1 MPSVRSVALGFFIGT
16 GSRAEADAEA
26 GISHLLEHLLFRGYG
41 VATRSLEID
50 QLFDAMGAELN
61 AGTGKETTS
70 VYARVLDRHLP
81 RAFDV
86 IADMVWRPL
95 IADVE
100 IEREVILQEIAMY
113 EDDPQDKVF
122 DVLGRAVFG
131 DHPLGRAVI
140 GRADVIR
147 SARREGVAEFH
158 DARYVP
164 GNVVIAAAGSVDHD
178 ELVAMARDSGPSAA
192 GEAPTVGPAPEP
204 GAPVVLFERKDT
216 EQYHVCLGAPGVS
229 RHDDRRFALR
239 VLDAILGGTS
249 SSRLFQEIREKR
261 GLAYSVYSFSSQY
274 ADTGQVGV
282 YLGTGP
288 EQLAEAMRVLTSE
301 LDRMREDPA
310 SADELTRAKENVKG
324 RLVLSL
330 ESTSTRMNRLG
341 ASTLTGV
348 PLLSVDELIDRIDAV
363 TGDDVREL
371 VDALYRSDDLSA
383 AGIGPDEDAF
393 RAALEPLGA
402 LAAEAA

>member
-1 MPSVRSVALGFFIGT
+1 MPSVRSAALGFFVGT
-16 GSRAEADAEA
+16 GSRAESDDQA
-26 GISHLLEHLLFRGYG
+26 GLSHLLEHLLFRGTASYS
-41 VATRSLEID
+41 SLEID
-50 QLFDAMGAELN
+50 QLFDTMGAELN

-95 IADVE
+95 IADVD

-140 GRADVIR
+140 GRAEVIR
-147 SARREGVAEFH
+147 RAQRQEIADFH
-158 DARYVP
+158 DTRYVP
-164 GNVVIAAAGSVDHD
+164 GNAVIAAAGSVDHD
-178 ELVAMARDSGPSAA
+178 ALVAIARDSGPSA
-192 GEAPTVGPAPEP
+192 GGDAPSLGGAPEP
-204 GAPVVLFERKDT
+204 GAPRVLFERKDT

-239 VLDAILGGTS
+239 VLDAIIGGTS
-249 SSRLFQEIREKR
+249 SSRLFQEVREKR
-261 GLAYSVYSFSSQY
+261 GLAYSVYSFSTQY

-288 EQLAEAMRVLTSE
+288 DQLAEAMRVLAAE
-301 LDRMREDPA
+301 LDRMRDDPA
-310 SADELTRAKENVKG
+310 SDEELERAKENAKG

-341 ASTLTGV
+341 ASILTGV
-348 PLLSVDELIDRIDAV
+348 PLLSVDELVDRVDAV
-363 TGDDVREL
+363 TIDDVREL
-371 VDALYRSDDLSA
+371 VDTLYGRERLSA
-383 AGIGPDEDAF
+383 AGIGPDDDAF

-402 LAAEAA
+402 VAAEAA

>member
-1 MPSVRSVALGFFIGT
+1 
-16 GSRAEADAEA
+16 
-26 GISHLLEHLLFRGYG
+26 
-41 VATRSLEID
+41 
-50 QLFDAMGAELN
+50 
-61 AGTGKETTS
+61 
-70 VYARVLDRHLP
+70 VLDRHLP

-100 IEREVILQEIAMY
+100 IERGVILQEIAMY

-140 GRADVIR
+140 GRAEVIR
-147 SARREGVAEFH
+147 RAQRQEIADFH
-158 DARYVP
+158 DGRYVP
-164 GNVVIAAAGSVDHD
+164 ANVVIAAAGSVDHD
-178 ELVAMARDSGPSAA
+178 ALVAMARDSGPSAGA
-192 GEAPTVGPAPEP
+192 EAPALGGAPEP
-204 GAPVVLFERKDT
+204 GAPTVLFERKDT

-239 VLDAILGGTS
+239 VLDAIIGGTS

-261 GLAYSVYSFSSQY
+261 GLAYAVYSFSSQY

-288 EQLAEAMRVLTSE
+288 DQLAEAMRVLAAE

-310 SADELTRAKENVKG
+310 SDEELARAKENAKG

-341 ASTLTGV
+341 ASILTGV

-363 TGDDVREL
+363 TIHDVREL
-371 VDALYRSDDLSA
+371 VDTLYRRERLSV
-383 AGIGPDEDAF
+383 AGIGPDDDTF
-393 RAALEPLGA
+393 RAALEPVGA
-402 LAAEAA
+402 VAAEAA